1 MQQEGDG
8 HLHGTAEFA
17 AERPSRPSA
26 VDQKPAIDPCSGCSA
41 REFFKLVN
49 AVKSEEIDAPSM
61 SVRDFCFAL
70 DGVPERQAFGADTQR
85 LAAVNLAGAREV
97 EIAAEFRESGNDF
110 RRRVGLDRVEDPRV
124 REDGAERVVLRPHD
138 VEIDDETRSLW
149 TTLGQKPVDVV
160 RTDPVRCR

>member
-61 SVRDFCFAL
+61 SVGDFCLAL
-70 DGVPERQAFGADTQR
+70 DGIAERQSFGTDTEG
-85 LAAVNLAGAREV
+85 LAAANLAFARQI
-97 EIAAEFRESGNDF
+97 EIAAYDF
-110 RRRVGLDRVEDPRV
+110 CGRVGLDRVEDR
-124 REDGAERVVLRPHD
+124 RTRRDGAERLVLLPQD
-138 VEIDDETRSLW
+138 LEVDDDTRVC
-149 TTLGQKPVDVV
+149 GQRSSNK
-160 RTDPVRCR
+160 